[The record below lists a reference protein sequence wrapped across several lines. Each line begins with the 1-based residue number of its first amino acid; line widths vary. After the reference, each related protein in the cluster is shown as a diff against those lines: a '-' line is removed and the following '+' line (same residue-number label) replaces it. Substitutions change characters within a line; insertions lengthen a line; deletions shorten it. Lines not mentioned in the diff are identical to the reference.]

1 MRTPRFSCCFV
12 IVLILIMYNAFVG
25 SVIYRSNTA
34 SALIQR
40 DFKAL
45 RNILNARIDGAVRLF
60 LIVTLQRIH

>member
-1 MRTPRFSCCFV
+1 
-12 IVLILIMYNAFVG
+12 MYNAFVG